1 MTFAQMRAQWFL
13 KRVIVFS
20 MLLATDI
27 RLAAAYE
34 VWLTNHSDTGADVCF
49 RIKDGIGSKQ
59 NGHRYR
65 RDGCCGRE
73 SRTLQGTG
81 IHQE

>member
-1 MTFAQMRAQWFL
+1 MVPEEGDRIF
-13 KRVIVFS
+13 
-20 MLLATDI
+20 D
-27 RLAAAYE
+27 AARDRHPTSCGLRGVA
-34 VWLTNHSDTGADVCF
+34 HQSFDTGADVCF
-49 RIKDGIGSKQ
+49 GRKDGIGSKQ